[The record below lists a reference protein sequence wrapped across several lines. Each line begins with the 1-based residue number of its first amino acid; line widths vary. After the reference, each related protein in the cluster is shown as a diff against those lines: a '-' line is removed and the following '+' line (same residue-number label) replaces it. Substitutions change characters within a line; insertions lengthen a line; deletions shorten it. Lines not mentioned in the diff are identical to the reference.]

1 MDAAWALPES
11 PYDLL
16 GVADDCSTA
25 EVKKAYRDMARLF
38 HPDRNTD
45 AKDIET
51 RTAHFLKIK
60 KAYETLQDPGSRK
73 LYDGC
78 LLARERLVR
87 KNLYKYA
94 VSNTPEFRDVVD
106 AQFADAVL
114 DPERDVAGDALVLC
128 CESCGAP
135 SKFRCSI
142 CDRLVCA
149 FCTLKQHAFDG
160 IPPHYPSRYSPRFR
174 REIESDG
181 RRQRLL
187 KNTTEDGHR
196 PWCKKDST
204 VSVERRTF
212 KALSKKVQDGEAPGS
227 SAAHASAASSR
238 AAASRAERPF
248 DPDSR
253 SSRSSFA
260 AASS

>member
-25 EVKKAYRDMARLF
+25 RRQKRAGRDMARLF

-60 KAYETLQDPGSRK
+60 KAYDCRTRGTK

-106 AQFADAVL
+106 AQFAGRFGPIGARRGRRRARAVL
-114 DPERDVAGDALVLC
+114 RVLRRPLKIPLLDLRPP
-128 CESCGAP
+128 GL
-135 SKFRCSI
+135 RVLSI
-142 CDRLVCA
+142 
-149 FCTLKQHAFDG
+149 
-160 IPPHYPSRYSPRFR
+160 
-174 REIESDG
+174 
-181 RRQRLL
+181 
-187 KNTTEDGHR
+187 
-196 PWCKKDST
+196 
-204 VSVERRTF
+204 
-212 KALSKKVQDGEAPGS
+212 EA
-227 SAAHASAASSR
+227 AR
-238 AAASRAERPF
+238 V
-248 DPDSR
+248 
-253 SSRSSFA
+253 
-260 AASS
+260 